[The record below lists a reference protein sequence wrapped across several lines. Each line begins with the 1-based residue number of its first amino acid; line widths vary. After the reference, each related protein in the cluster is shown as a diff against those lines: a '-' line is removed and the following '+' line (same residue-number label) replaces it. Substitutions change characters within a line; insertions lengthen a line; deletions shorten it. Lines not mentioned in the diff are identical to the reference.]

1 MAAIQTHIKD
11 PGHTIEMADVQALVK
26 SMVNGQLT
34 GDDLKEMMERNEI
47 SKTERR
53 RIAKLAKA
61 KKEKLATMTERQKLR
76 MEVKEK
82 KMLPKLSQEDRNA
95 RFRKGIEDE
104 REKEQANFTI
114 CLNCRKRGHFVK
126 DCPRLKGRPVESEQ
140 PVQEKGGVF
149 CYNCGSY
156 GHALRHCTMERDP
169 NGYLPYASCFI
180 CKQEGHLA
188 RSCPNNSHGLYPKGG
203 CCHICGKIDHLARD
217 CPDRP
222 AEPPVDE
229 STPSTEAAEEE
240 KKKSK
245 KRALVEVQKEGVSD
259 DAMAPAFDEDDG
271 ADEDDGED
279 EDDGKKKKKKSKSSK
294 RQKR

>member
-1 MAAIQTHIKD
+1 MTDIQRLT
-11 PGHTIEMADVQALVK
+11 K
-26 SMVNGQLT
+26 SVVNGELT
-34 GDDLKEMMERNEI
+34 GEDLKNMVESNDI

-61 KKEKLATMTERQKLR
+61 KKAKLAVMTDRQKLR

-82 KMLPKLSQEDRNA
+82 KSLPKLSQDDRNA
-95 RFRKGIEDE
+95 RFRKTIEDDRE
-104 REKEQANFTI
+104 REQANFTT

-126 DCPRLKGRPVESEQ
+126 DCPRLKGKAHVEEQ
-140 PVQEKGGVF
+140 QEAKGGVF

-156 GHALRHCTMERDP
+156 GHALRHCAVERDA
-169 NGYLPYASCFI
+169 NGYLPYAVCFI

-222 AEPPVDE
+222 EEVPMAESH
-229 STPSTEAAEEE
+229 STVEEASSEGT
-240 KKKSK
+240 KSK
-245 KRALVEVQKEGVSD
+245 KRALAELQTAGVSD
-259 DAMAPAFDEDDG
+259 DAMAPVYDEDD
-271 ADEDDGED
+271 ED
-279 EDDGKKKKKKSKSSK
+279 EDEDNQKKKKSKSSK
-294 RQKR
+294 KQKR